1 MWPKNVSASHL
12 TAFIFVTLLISWGA
26 AGLIYKNP
34 ALVGIAGITYA
45 IPTAVAIALNILYHK
60 DISNIY
66 QPAFTGTTRRSIAFA
81 VLYPA
86 VFVILLAVVA
96 LASGK
101 ASVNSGNLPAAPELV
116 AAILFTLVLMVIAFG
131 EEYGWRGFLLP
142 ALATRCGRLQAA
154 AIVGLIWVA
163 YHLPAVYLAN
173 QGSENLWLPCLIA
186 GASTF
191 VMAFPLAYCYF
202 QTKGSI
208 AAVIVF
214 RAVWDAAHSLVLGTA
229 GSEKRALLTG
239 NYNLYGPIPLDLAL
253 GAAAAVVFACLLAKN
268 GTSKEEA

>member
-86 VFVILLAVVA
+86 VFVTCCSCRL
-96 LASGK
+96 GK
-101 ASVNSGNLPAAPELV
+101 
-116 AAILFTLVLMVIAFG
+116 
-131 EEYGWRGFLLP
+131 R
-142 ALATRCGRLQAA
+142 
-154 AIVGLIWVA
+154 
-163 YHLPAVYLAN
+163 
-173 QGSENLWLPCLIA
+173 QGVC
-186 GASTF
+186 
-191 VMAFPLAYCYF
+191 
-202 QTKGSI
+202 QQ
-208 AAVIVF
+208 
-214 RAVWDAAHSLVLGTA
+214 R
-229 GSEKRALLTG
+229 
-239 NYNLYGPIPLDLAL
+239 
-253 GAAAAVVFACLLAKN
+253 
-268 GTSKEEA
+268 